1 MEAYA
6 LMRAIDKWGPKFRE
20 RAIFIRSDSM
30 VALGMAKK
38 LSSPHPSLNYLASE
52 LVLSS
57 GSLKCSAS
65 LTTTCTENGMNRQTG
80 SAESAIVATHLDL
93 KAWQESIWSGHRS
106 GIQTASGC
114 RLQTTFSSTFLCVEN
129 LAPGT

>member
-38 LSSPHPSLNYLASE
+38 LSSE

-80 SAESAIVATHLDL
+80 SAESAIVATPRPEGLAGVHLV
-93 KAWQESIWSGHRS
+93 R
-106 GIQTASGC
+106 
-114 RLQTTFSSTFLCVEN
+114 
-129 LAPGT
+129 APVWDSDRFWLPPPNNIFEHISVR

>member
-80 SAESAIVATHLDL
+80 SAESAIVATPRPEGLAGVHLV
-93 KAWQESIWSGHRS
+93 R
-106 GIQTASGC
+106 
-114 RLQTTFSSTFLCVEN
+114 
-129 LAPGT
+129 APVWDSDRFWLPPPNNIFEHISVR